1 MVEFILLSF
10 LNNTAKMKKATYT
23 IVIVLVAMLSFFSCK
38 KDYHCSCTYNNTVM
52 YNVDL
57 GDQTNKNAKKTCSN
71 YDSTIKGEVWTC
83 TIY

>member
-1 MVEFILLSF
+1 
-10 LNNTAKMKKATYT
+10 MKKATYT
-23 IVIVLVAMLSFFSCK
+23 IVIVLVGMLSLFSCK

-57 GDQTNKNAKKTCSN
+57 GDQTNKNAKSMCSS